1 MRDGSHRSAS
11 EVYAAS
17 IVSPFTRIHK
27 KPEHHK
33 RAAFAGMSI
42 AVVTALL
49 LGVSAVAGVA
59 GDAHVKDGRY
69 KGTVGPGWPISFQ
82 VSDNGKTVEHLV
94 AGFDVGCNGPAGN
107 TPTMF
112 HFAALTI
119 HDRSFSGRA
128 RDGFGSKVSED
139 LRITGSFSG
148 GTAKGKAEDTS
159 NITSLPSCTEKSTFT
174 ATAG

>member
-1 MRDGSHRSAS
+1 MKSA
-11 EVYAAS
+11 
-17 IVSPFTRIHK
+17 R
-27 KPEHHK
+27 HK
-33 RAAFAGMSI
+33 RAVSAGMSI
-42 AVVTALL
+42 VVVATLL
-49 LGVSAVAGVA
+49 LGVSAVAGAA

-94 AGFDVGCNGPAGN
+94 AGFDVGCNGPAAV

-112 HFAALTI
+112 HFAALAI
-119 HDRSFSGRA
+119 HNGSFSGRV

-148 GTAKGKAEDTS
+148 DTAKGKVEDTS